1 MVEIRVGYELI
12 YDCPQPTPMMLV
24 LNIHYTRAADILV
37 PDQLKTDPPVPIA
50 AYRDSFGNW
59 CSRIVAPKGQIRIAS
74 TAVVK
79 DSGEPDVVATSA
91 QQHSI
96 QDLPEEALVFLL
108 GSRYCDTEKFSQTAW
123 SLFGQTPPGWGRV
136 QAICD
141 FVHNHISFGYEHAR
155 ATRTAWETFQR
166 AARGLPRLRTS
177 CYCLLPMHEYS
188 GAVLHRLSRRHGRT
202 AALRSD
208 GLRSL
213 VRGVSRRTL
222 VYLRPTEQRAAD
234 RASVGGKG
242 PRCDR
247 RRHNHDVRA
256 QYARPL
262 QGLD

>member
-96 QDLPEEALVFLL
+96 QDLPEEALFFSLGEPILRYRKVFPDRLELVRSNAAGL
-108 GSRYCDTEKFSQTAW
+108 GS
-123 SLFGQTPPGWGRV
+123 GPG
-136 QAICD
+136 D
-141 FVHNHISFGYEHAR
+141 
-155 ATRTAWETFQR
+155 
-166 AARGLPRLRTS
+166 LRF
-177 CYCLLPMHEYS
+177 
-188 GAVLHRLSRRHGRT
+188 
-202 AALRSD
+202 
-208 GLRSL
+208 
-213 VRGVSRRTL
+213 
-222 VYLRPTEQRAAD
+222 
-234 RASVGGKG
+234 
-242 PRCDR
+242 
-247 RRHNHDVRA
+247 RA
-256 QYARPL
+256 QPHLIRL
-262 QGLD
+262 

>member
-96 QDLPEEALVFLL
+96 EDLPEETLIFLL
-108 GSRYCDTEKFSQTAW
+108 GGPILRYRKVFPD
-123 SLFGQTPPGWGRV
+123 
-136 QAICD
+136 
-141 FVHNHISFGYEHAR
+141 
-155 ATRTAWETFQR
+155 
-166 AARGLPRLRTS
+166 RL
-177 CYCLLPMHEYS
+177 E
-188 GAVLHRLSRRHGRT
+188 
-202 AALRSD
+202 
-208 GLRSL
+208 L
-213 VRGVSRRTL
+213 VRSNAAGLGSGPGD
-222 VYLRPTEQRAAD
+222 LRF
-234 RASVGGKG
+234 
-242 PRCDR
+242 
-247 RRHNHDVRA
+247 RA
-256 QYARPL
+256 QPHLIRL
-262 QGLD
+262 